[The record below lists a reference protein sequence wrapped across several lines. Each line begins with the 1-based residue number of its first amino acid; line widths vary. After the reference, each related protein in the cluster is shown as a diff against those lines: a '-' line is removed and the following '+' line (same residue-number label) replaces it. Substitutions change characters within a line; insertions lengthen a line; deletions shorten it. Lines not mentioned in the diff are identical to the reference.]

1 MARYS
6 GSNELAGTR
15 QSMSSSYKTLL
26 TITAATATLTRA
38 LLYDVT
44 VGTNGTPADNAMEF
58 DISRVTTLGTGTAG
72 TANPL
77 DGTIRASGS
86 VLTLNHT
93 VEPTVTGASS
103 LLQFGMNQRASYR
116 WVAAP
121 NSEFVIPATNLAG
134 LTLRAKSASYTSTVT
149 GAALFEE

>member
-1 MARYS
+1 MARYAA
-6 GSNELAGTR
+6 SNELGGTR
-15 QSMSSSYKTLL
+15 QATASTYKTAL

-38 LLYDVT
+38 LLFDLT

-58 DISRVTTLGTGTAG
+58 DVSRVTAVGTGTTV

-77 DGTIRASGS
+77 DTTIRASGS
-86 VLTLNHT
+86 VATANHT
-93 VEPTVTGASS
+93 VEPTVTAASS

-121 NSEFVIPATNLAG
+121 NSEMIIPAVNVAG
-134 LTLRAKSASYTSTVT
+134 LAVRFKSASYTGTVT
-149 GAALFEE
+149 AAGLFEE